1 MRVITGIARGRRL
14 ETLVGNDV
22 RPTADKVKEAIFSA
36 IHFDIGGAK
45 VLDLFCGS
53 GQLGIEALSRGAEY
67 SVFVDKYK
75 ESIAVAKKNIGAVG
89 FSDISKVVHM
99 DSLDFLKQTELS
111 FDIALLDPPY
121 KKGLVISALEHLSEK
136 MNDGGKVICEHEL
149 ELDLPERVG
158 ELRLSKTY
166 KYGKVKVSLYEKG
179 PKGE

>member
-75 ESIAVAKKNIGAVG
+75 E
-89 FSDISKVVHM
+89 
-99 DSLDFLKQTELS
+99 
-111 FDIALLDPPY
+111 
-121 KKGLVISALEHLSEK
+121 
-136 MNDGGKVICEHEL
+136 
-149 ELDLPERVG
+149 
-158 ELRLSKTY
+158 
-166 KYGKVKVSLYEKG
+166 
-179 PKGE
+179 